1 MVRKRK
7 GVSFAEN
14 EAVTS
19 SERGAW
25 VIARQRSAE
34 LLKSAQHLFNYLHG
48 LPGGNDPSHAESCFQ
63 HADAIRYHMNSAISV
78 RVARGEVRRRALD
91 RAKAQRAKA
100 RAE

>member
-14 EAVTS
+14 EAETP
-19 SERGAW
+19 SERASW
-25 VIARQRSAE
+25 VVARERSAE

-63 HADAIRYHMNSAISV
+63 HADAIRYLLSGAIAV
-78 RVARGEVRRRALD
+78 RVARGEARRKALD
-91 RAKAQRAKA
+91 RTKAKRAKA
-100 RAE
+100 RT